1 MHSTEWM
8 KNYRKR
14 CRRAINE
21 FKKIVKENKYLN
33 DSMNT
38 MIKEIPHKIDKH
50 CDDNYK
56 GYSITEHN
64 KKPKNF
70 DEVCKRFYNVIT
82 HAPKFYD
89 PLNPFNGLPVI
100 DLFAKLI
107 ASDTG
112 LLFFGNIVINN
123 HMKKI
128 LDLWSGFLMRPES
141 AIVLTKNGWLG
152 MSSMDEFKHNK
163 NKKHYGFKSW
173 NDFFIRQFKDIDKSR
188 PMSDALVVS
197 ACDAI
202 YVAFKKNIKYSTD
215 FMRVKG
221 DIYSLKDML
230 FNVPDNIVK
239 KFVGGCIYQAYLSAE
254 TYHRYHSPVEGKLV
268 HADVVDGSLFLV
280 NNFYEKNE
288 NKFCGQDQVMKSQQ
302 FLPNVQTRGICIF
315 KTKEIGYVGFIAIGM
330 TEVSSCI
337 IYDNLLN
344 KVVKKGQ
351 EIGHFQYGGSS
362 HLLIFEKKY
371 MNKLKFS
378 INRKT
383 LTKLRSKIA
392 CLK

>member
-1 MHSTEWM
+1 MSSAIWM
-8 KNYRKR
+8 KEYRKR
-14 CRRAINE
+14 CKKAINE
-21 FKKIVKENKYLN
+21 FKTVVKENKYLN
-33 DSMNT
+33 DAMTT

-50 CDDNYK
+50 CDKHYR
-56 GYSITEHN
+56 GYTITEHN

-70 DEVCKRFYNVIT
+70 NEVCSRLYKVVTNGP
-82 HAPKFYD
+82 HFYD
-89 PLNPFNGLPVI
+89 PNNPFNGLPLI

-128 LDLWSGFLMRPES
+128 LDLWSEFLMRPES
-141 AIVLTKNGWLG
+141 CKVLTPRGWLG
-152 MSSMDEFKHNK
+152 MSSMDDFKHDK
-163 NKKHYGFKSW
+163 TKKYYGFKCW
-173 NDFFIRQFKDIDKSR
+173 NDFFIRRFKNIDQSR
-188 PMSDALVVS
+188 PMSNALVVS

-202 YVAFKKNIKYSTD
+202 FVIFKKNIKYTTD

-230 FNVPDNIVK
+230 FGVPDNIVR
-239 KFVGGCIYQAYLSAE
+239 KFVGGCIYQAYLSAQ
-254 TYHRYHSPVEGKLV
+254 TYHRYHSPVEGTLV
-268 HADVVDGSLFLV
+268 HAEVVDGSLFLV

-315 KTKEIGYVGFIAIGM
+315 KTKDIGYVGFIAIGM

-337 IYDNLLN
+337 IYKNLLG
-344 KVVKKGQ
+344 KKVKKGQ

-362 HLLIFEKKY
+362 HVLIFEKKY

-383 LTKLRSKIA
+383 LTKLRSTIA
-392 CLK
+392 YLK